1 MSVNIAESS
10 VRVGGQAP
18 NGKTSVAPLA
28 IVAGLLLLVPGAL
41 ESYLVFGMVGGALGF
56 AVAGAAL
63 VVFGVST
70 WVAEALARKN
80 VVQGAAAFGL
90 GLFLVIEFFALIAF
104 FAGLW
109 MMHLFSEVWPPAGTP
124 EMPYGQSLVM
134 MAIMIVSAAVIFT
147 GGARFKRGDLAGF
160 RSALSLTIVFGLLFL
175 GLRAYEY
182 VQLLS
187 IGFHPASNA
196 FGTCYYGITAF
207 HAISV
212 LAGTGAFVAMLIPAL
227 SGKIDKTFVSAAS
240 MFWYF
245 NTVACIFVVTQV
257 YFWD

>member
-1 MSVNIAESS
+1 MNVNVAESC

-18 NGKTSVAPLA
+18 NSKTSVAPLA

-41 ESYLVFGMVGGALGF
+41 ESYLVFGLVGGALGF
-56 AVAGAAL
+56 AVVGAGL
-63 VVFGVST
+63 VLFGVSN

-80 VVQGAAAFGL
+80 VVQGTAAFGL

-124 EMPYGQSLVM
+124 AMSYGQSLAM
-134 MAIMIVSAAVIFT
+134 MAIMLVSAAAIFT
-147 GGARFKRGDLAGF
+147 GGARFRRGDLAGF
-160 RSALSLTIVFGLLFL
+160 RSALTLTIVLGLLFL

-187 IGFHPASNA
+187 VGFNPASNA

-212 LAGTGAFVAMLIPAL
+212 LAGTGAFIAMLLPAY
-227 SGKIDKTFVSAAS
+227 SGRVDKTFVSAAS
-240 MFWYF
+240 MFWFF
-245 NTVACIFVVTQV
+245 NTVACVFVVSQV

>member
-10 VRVGGQAP
+10 VRVGGPAS

-41 ESYLVFGMVGGALGF
+41 ESYLVFGMVGAALGF
-56 AVAGAAL
+56 AVVGAGL

-70 WVAEALARKN
+70 WVAEALARRS

-124 EMPYGQSLVM
+124 EMPYGQSLAM
-134 MAIMIVSAAVIFT
+134 MAIMIVSAAVIFN

-182 VQLLS
+182 SHLLS
-187 IGFHPASNA
+187 IGFNPASNA

-212 LAGTGAFVAMLIPAL
+212 LAGTGALVAMLIPAMA
-227 SGKIDKTFVSAAS
+227 GKIDKTFVSAAS